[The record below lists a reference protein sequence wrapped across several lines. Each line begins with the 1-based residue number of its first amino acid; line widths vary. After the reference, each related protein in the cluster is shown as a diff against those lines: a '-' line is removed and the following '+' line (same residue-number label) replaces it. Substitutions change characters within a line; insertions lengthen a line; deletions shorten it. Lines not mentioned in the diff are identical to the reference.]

1 MIIKRGVKIQLLVFA
16 VITVLTMAYTLVNI
30 IGIGQGV
37 LDLRYK
43 VYVDLSDSGGI
54 FSNAEVTYRGVTVGR
69 VGPLHLTQNGVRVEL
84 RIDRGKKVPANGVQ
98 AYVLNR
104 SGVGE
109 QYVDLRPA
117 GNGPSL
123 KNGDVIQRDHTHLP
137 VQTYEL
143 LHNVDALVRT
153 VNPKDLGTVIDELDK
168 GLSGTGPDL
177 QALLDSNK
185 RILDALNATLPETIQ
200 LLNNG
205 RTVLDTQVDEGPT
218 FRQFS
223 HDLASLTAELKNDDK
238 NVRSVLNTTPGTLD
252 QANDLFD
259 QIEPTLPTL
268 LANGSVIGQVLTS
281 RSTQLR
287 QMLVTYPL
295 IVGGAFTAAPGDG
308 TVHFGV
314 ELNVNAPP
322 VCTKGYESTRVRYP
336 QDTRPASVNP
346 KASCKLPKNSP
357 TAVRGSRNAPPA
369 APYPALPPG
378 ATSGAGFPYERSYA
392 GQAGSGSADQSSG
405 QGSSGQGSSGGAA
418 KQASSSQ
425 QSAGTGQA
433 STPGLQTL
441 FVTGY
446 DPRTRVY
453 VGPDGKRY
461 RLGKVSQLT
470 GDASWQTLLL
480 SPIVG

>member
-1 MIIKRGVKIQLLVFA
+1 MIIKRGVKIQLLIFA
-16 VITVLTMAYTLVNI
+16 VITALTMAYTAVNI
-30 IGIGQGV
+30 IGLGQGV

-43 VYVDLSDSGGI
+43 VYLDLADSGGI

-98 AYVLNR
+98 AYILNR

-123 KNGDVIQRDHTHLP
+123 KNGDTIQRDHTHLP

-143 LHNVDALVRT
+143 LHNVDALIRT

-177 QALLDSNK
+177 QSLLDSNK
-185 RILDALNATLPETIQ
+185 RILEALKATYPETIS
-200 LLNNG
+200 LLDNG
-205 RTVLDTQVDEGPT
+205 RTVLDTQADIGPT

-223 HDLASLTAELKNDDK
+223 HDLASLTSEIKNGDGDL
-238 NVRSVLNTTPGTLD
+238 RSVLNTTPGTLD
-252 QANDLFD
+252 QANDLFERL
-259 QIEPTLPTL
+259 EPTLPTL

-281 RSTQLR
+281 RYTQLR

-295 IVGGAFTAAPGDG
+295 IVGGAFTVAPGDG

-314 ELNVNAPP
+314 ELNLNAPP
-322 VCTKGYESTRVRYP
+322 VCTKGYESTKVRYP

-357 TAVRGSRNAPPA
+357 SAVRGSRNAAPA
-369 APYPALPPG
+369 GPYPRLPAG
-378 ATSGAGFPYERSYA
+378 ATSGAGFPYERSYSS
-392 GQAGSGSADQSSG
+392 GSGDQSG
-405 QGSSGQGSSGGAA
+405 DQGSSGDAA
-418 KQASSSQ
+418 KQASS
-425 QSAGTGQA
+425 GQDSGA
-433 STPGLQTL
+433 AQTPAPGLQTL

>member
-1 MIIKRGVKIQLLVFA
+1 MIIKRGVKIQLVVFA
-16 VITVLTMAYTLVNI
+16 VITVLTMAYTAVNI
-30 IGIGQGV
+30 IGLGQGV

-43 VYVDLSDSGGI
+43 VYLDLSDSGGI

-84 RIDRGKKVPANGVQ
+84 RIERGKKVPANGVQ
-98 AYVLNR
+98 AYILNR

-153 VNPKDLGTVIDELDK
+153 VNPQDLGTVIDELDK

-185 RILDALNATLPETIQ
+185 KILDALNATLPETIQ

-223 HDLASLTAELKNDDK
+223 RDLASLTAELKRDDND
-238 NVRSVLNTTPGTLD
+238 VRSVLNTAPGTLD

-259 QIEPTLPTL
+259 RIEPTLPTL

-295 IVGGAFTAAPGDG
+295 IVGGAFTVAPGDG

-314 ELNVNAPP
+314 EFNLNAPP

-336 QDTRPASVNP
+336 QDTRPASINP

-392 GQAGSGSADQSSG
+392 GQADAGSGGQSSG
-405 QGSSGQGSSGGAA
+405 SSGSSGSSSGAA
-418 KQASSSQ
+418 NQASSQ
-425 QSAGTGQA
+425 QTAGQ
-433 STPGLQTL
+433 SSSSGLQTL

>member
-1 MIIKRGVKIQLLVFA
+1 VIIKSGVKIQLVIFA
-16 VITVLTMAYTLVNI
+16 IITAVTMAYTAVNI
-30 IGIGQGV
+30 IGLGQGV

-43 VYVDLSDSGGI
+43 VYLDLADSGGI

-69 VGPLHLTQNGVRVEL
+69 VGPLHLTSDGVRVEL
-84 RIDRGKKVPANGVQ
+84 RINRGKKVPANGVQ
-98 AYVLNR
+98 AYILNR

-123 KNGDVIQRDHTHLP
+123 KEGAVIHRDHTHLP
-137 VQTYEL
+137 VPTYEL

-177 QALLDSNK
+177 QSLLDSNK
-185 RILDALNATLPETIQ
+185 QILDALNRTYPETIQ

-205 RTVLDTQVDEGPT
+205 RTVLDTQVDEGAT
-218 FRQFS
+218 FREFS
-223 HDLASLTAELKNDDK
+223 HNLASLTTELKKGDGDI
-238 NVRSVLNTTPGTLD
+238 RTLLNTTPGALD
-252 QANDLFD
+252 QGNDLFD
-259 QIEPTLPTL
+259 RLEPTLPTL

-281 RSTQLR
+281 RVPQLR
-287 QMLVTYPL
+287 QLLITYPL

-314 ELNVNAPP
+314 ELNFNSPP
-322 VCTKGYESTRVRYP
+322 VCTTGYKGTKRRIP
-336 QDTRPASVNP
+336 QDTRPATINP
-346 KASCKLPKNSP
+346 NASCKAPKNAA
-357 TAVRGSRNAPPA
+357 TAVRGSRNAPKA
-369 APYPALPPG
+369 QPYPQLPPG
-378 ATSGAGFPYERSYA
+378 ATSGAGFPYERSYTSESA
-392 GQAGSGSADQSSG
+392 GAGGSD
-405 QGSSGQGSSGGAA
+405 GAQQTSA
-418 KQASSSQ
+418 KQTPAAR
-425 QSAGTGQA
+425 QSPP
-433 STPGLQTL
+433 PGLQSL
-441 FVTGY
+441 FITGY

-453 VGPDGKRY
+453 LGPDGKHY

>member
-1 MIIKRGVKIQLLVFA
+1 MIIKRAVKIQLLIFA
-16 VITVLTMAYTLVNI
+16 IITVLSMAYTAVNI
-30 IGIGQGV
+30 IGLGQGV

-43 VYVDLSDSGGI
+43 VYLDLADSGGI
-54 FSNAEVTYRGVTVGR
+54 FQNAEVTYRGVSVGR
-69 VGPLHLTQNGVRVEL
+69 VGPLHLTSDGVRVEL
-84 RIDRGKKVPANGVQ
+84 RINRDRKVPANGVQ

-109 QYVDLRPA
+109 QYVDLRPV
-117 GNGPSL
+117 GDGRSL
-123 KNGDVIQRDHTHLP
+123 HNGDVIQRDHTHLP

-177 QALLDSNK
+177 QSLLDSNK
-185 RILDALNATLPETIQ
+185 QILDALNASYPETIQ

-205 RTVLDTQVDEGPT
+205 RTVLDTQVDEAAT
-218 FRQFS
+218 FREFS
-223 HDLASLTAELKNDDK
+223 HNLASLTTELKHGDGDI
-238 NVRSVLNTTPGTLD
+238 RTLLNTTPGALD
-252 QANDLFD
+252 QGNDLFD
-259 QIEPTLPTL
+259 RLEPTLPTL

-281 RSTQLR
+281 RYPALR

-295 IVGGAFTAAPGDG
+295 LVGGTFTATPGDG

-314 ELNVNAPP
+314 ELNVNSPP
-322 VCTKGYESTRVRYP
+322 VCTKGYEGTRVRTP
-336 QDTRPASVNP
+336 HDTRPASMNP
-346 KASCKLPKNSP
+346 KASCKAPKNAP
-357 TAVRGSRNAPPA
+357 TAVRGSRNAPKA
-369 APYPALPPG
+369 DPYPQLPPG

-392 GQAGSGSADQSSG
+392 GQSAG
-405 QGSSGQGSSGGAA
+405 QGGGDAAQQTTSPQTPRIGQSPPS
-418 KQASSSQ
+418 
-425 QSAGTGQA
+425 
-433 STPGLQTL
+433 GLQTL
-441 FVTGY
+441 FITGY

-453 VGPDGKRY
+453 IGPDGKRY

-480 SPIVG
+480 SPMVG

>member
-1 MIIKRGVKIQLLVFA
+1 MIIKRGVKIQLVIFA
-16 VITVLTMAYTLVNI
+16 IITMVTMAYTAVNI
-30 IGIGQGV
+30 IGLGQGV

-43 VYVDLSDSGGI
+43 VYLDLTDSGGI
-54 FSNAEVTYRGVTVGR
+54 FQNAEVTYRGVTVGR
-69 VGPLHLTQNGVRVEL
+69 VGPLHLTADGVRVEL
-84 RIDRGKKVPANGVQ
+84 RIDRGKKVPATGVQ

-123 KNGDVIQRDHTHLP
+123 KNGDVIPRDHTHLP

-153 VNPKDLGTVIDELDK
+153 VNPKDLGTVVDELDK
-168 GLSGTGPDL
+168 GLSGTGADL
-177 QALLDSNK
+177 QSLLDSNK
-185 RILDALNATLPETIQ
+185 RILEALNASYPETIE
-200 LLNNG
+200 LLDNG
-205 RTVLDTQVDEGPT
+205 RTVLDTQVDLGPT

-223 HDLASLTAELKNDDK
+223 HDLASLTTELKHGDGDI
-238 NVRSVLNTTPGTLD
+238 RSLLNATPSALD
-252 QANDLFD
+252 QGNDLFD
-259 QIEPTLPTL
+259 RLEPTLPTL

-281 RSTQLR
+281 RYPQLR

-295 IVGGAFTAAPGDG
+295 IVGGAFTVAPGDG

-314 ELNVNAPP
+314 ELNLNSPP

-357 TAVRGSRNAPPA
+357 SDVRGSRNAPPPD
-369 APYPALPPG
+369 PYPQLPPG
-378 ATSGAGFPYERSYA
+378 ATSGAGFPYERSYS
-392 GQAGSGSADQSSG
+392 GRSPDRGSDSGSSDAAKRASVREG
-405 QGSSGQGSSGGAA
+405 TGSS
-418 KQASSSQ
+418 
-425 QSAGTGQA
+425 
-433 STPGLQTL
+433 GLQTL

>member
-1 MIIKRGVKIQLLVFA
+1 VIIKRGVKIQLLIFA
-16 VITVLTMAYTLVNI
+16 VITALTMAYTAVNI
-30 IGIGQGV
+30 LGIGQGV

-43 VYVDLSDSGGI
+43 VYLDLADSGGI

-84 RIDRGKKVPANGVQ
+84 RIDRGRKVPANGVQ

-123 KNGDVIQRDHTHLP
+123 KDGDTIQRDHTHLP

-177 QALLDSNK
+177 QSLLDSNK
-185 RILDALNATLPETIQ
+185 RILDALNASYPETIS

-205 RTVLDTQVDEGPT
+205 RTVLDTQAAIGPT

-223 HDLASLTAELKNDDK
+223 HDLASLTSEIKNDDGD
-238 NVRSVLNTTPGTLD
+238 VRSVLNTTPGTLS
-252 QANDLFD
+252 QANDLFERL
-259 QIEPTLPTL
+259 EPTLPTL

-281 RSTQLR
+281 RYTQLR

-295 IVGGAFTAAPGDG
+295 IVGGAFTVAPGDG

-314 ELNVNAPP
+314 ELNLNAPP
-322 VCTKGYESTRVRYP
+322 VCTKGYEGTKVRYP
-336 QDTRPASVNP
+336 QDTRPASINP
-346 KASCKLPKNSP
+346 KASCKLPKDSP
-357 TAVRGSRNAPPA
+357 SAVRGSRNAAPA
-369 APYPALPPG
+369 GPYPRLPAG
-378 ATSGAGFPYERSYA
+378 ATAGAGFPYERSYSS
-392 GQAGSGSADQSSG
+392 GSGDQSG
-405 QGSSGQGSSGGAA
+405 DQGSSGDAA
-418 KQASSSQ
+418 KQASSQ
-425 QSAGTGQA
+425 QNSGTGQT
-433 STPGLQTL
+433 SSSGLQTL

>member
-16 VITVLTMAYTLVNI
+16 VITALTMAYTLVNI

-37 LDLRYK
+37 LDLRYR
-43 VYVDLSDSGGI
+43 VYVNLTDSGGI
-54 FSNAEVTYRGVTVGR
+54 FSGAEVTYRGVTVGR
-69 VGPLHLTQNGVRVEL
+69 VGPLRLTKDGVRVEL

-123 KNGDVIQRDHTHLP
+123 KDGSVIPVSHTHLP

-143 LHNVDALVRT
+143 LRNVDALVRT
-153 VNPKDLGTVIDELDK
+153 VNPQDLGTVIDELDK

-177 QALLDSNK
+177 QSLLDSNK
-185 RILDALNATLPETIQ
+185 RILEALNASYPETIQ

-223 HDLASLTAELKNDDK
+223 HDLASLTGELKHDDGT
-238 NVRSVLNTTPGTLD
+238 VRSVLNTTPGTLD
-252 QANDLFD
+252 QGNDLFERI
-259 QIEPTLPTL
+259 QPTLPTL

-287 QMLVTYPL
+287 QMLVMYPL
-295 IVGGAFTAAPGDG
+295 IVGGAFTVAPGDG
-308 TVHFGV
+308 TVHFGM
-314 ELNVNAPP
+314 ELNLNAPP
-322 VCTKGYESTRVRYP
+322 VCTKGYENTRVRYP

-369 APYPALPPG
+369 GPYPKLPAG
-378 ATSGAGFPYERSYA
+378 ATAGAGFPYERTY
-392 GQAGSGSADQSSG
+392 SG
-405 QGSSGQGSSGGAA
+405 GSSSSSSSSDAA
-418 KQASSSQ
+418 KQASAQ
-425 QSAGTGQA
+425 QSPGATNGAQSA
-433 STPGLQTL
+433 SRLQTL

-453 VGPDGKRY
+453 VGPDGKQY

>member
-37 LDLRYK
+37 LDLRYR
-43 VYVDLSDSGGI
+43 VYVDLADSGGI
-54 FSNAEVTYRGVTVGR
+54 FSGAEVTYRGVTVGR
-69 VGPLHLTQNGVRVEL
+69 VGPLRLTKNGVRVEL
-84 RIDRGKKVPANGVQ
+84 RIDRGRKVPADNVQ

-123 KNGDVIQRDHTHLP
+123 KDGSVIPVSQTHLP

-143 LHNVDALVRT
+143 LRNVDALVRT
-153 VNPKDLGTVIDELDK
+153 VNPQDLGTVIDELDK
-168 GLSGTGPDL
+168 GLTGTGPDL
-177 QALLDSNK
+177 QSLLDSNK
-185 RILDALNATLPETIQ
+185 KILEALNASYPETIQ

-223 HDLASLTAELKNDDK
+223 HDLASLTGELKHDDG
-238 NVRSVLNTTPGTLD
+238 NLRSVLNTTPGTLD
-252 QANDLFD
+252 QAGDLFD
-259 QIEPTLPTL
+259 RIEPTLPTL

-287 QMLVTYPL
+287 QMLVMYPL
-295 IVGGAFTAAPGDG
+295 IVGAAFTVAPGDG
-308 TVHFGV
+308 TVHFGL
-314 ELNVNAPP
+314 ELNLNAPP
-322 VCTKGYESTRVRYP
+322 VCTKGYENTRVRYP

-357 TAVRGSRNAPPA
+357 QAVRGSRNAPPA
-369 APYPALPPG
+369 APYPKLPAG
-378 ATSGAGFPYERSYA
+378 ATAGAGFPYERTYTPPSSSSPDA
-392 GQAGSGSADQSSG
+392 ADQASAPQSP
-405 QGSSGQGSSGGAA
+405 GASNGA
-418 KQASSSQ
+418 
-425 QSAGTGQA
+425 QSASQ
-433 STPGLQTL
+433 LQTL

-453 VGPDGKRY
+453 VGPDGKQY

>member
-1 MIIKRGVKIQLLVFA
+1 MIIKRGVKIQLFVFA
-16 VITVLTMAYTLVNI
+16 VITVLTMAYTAVNI
-30 IGIGQGV
+30 IGLGQGV

-43 VYVDLSDSGGI
+43 VYVDLADSGGI

-69 VGPLHLTQNGVRVEL
+69 VGPLHLTRDGVRVEL

-143 LHNVDALVRT
+143 LQNVDALVRT
-153 VNPKDLGTVIDELDK
+153 VNPKDLGTVVDELDK
-168 GLSGTGPDL
+168 GLSGTAPDL

-185 RILDALNATLPETIQ
+185 RILEALNNTYPETIQ

-218 FRQFS
+218 FKEFS
-223 HDLASLTAELKNDDK
+223 RDLASLTSELKHDDGD
-238 NVRSVLNTTPGTLD
+238 VRSVLNTTPGTLD
-252 QANDLFD
+252 QANDLFER
-259 QIEPTLPTL
+259 IEPTLPTL
-268 LANGSVIGQVLTS
+268 LANGSVVGQVLTS

-295 IVGGAFTAAPGDG
+295 IVGGAFTVAPGDG

-314 ELNVNAPP
+314 ELNLNAPP

-357 TAVRGSRNAPPA
+357 SAVRGSRNAPPPG
-369 APYPALPPG
+369 PYPTLPAG

-392 GQAGSGSADQSSG
+392 GGGDAGSSSD
-405 QGSSGQGSSGGAA
+405 AA
-418 KQASSSQ
+418 KQASSR
-425 QSAGTGQA
+425 QSTGGGQTSSSSSSSSA
-433 STPGLQTL
+433 LQTL

-446 DPRTRVY
+446 DPRTRAY

>member
-1 MIIKRGVKIQLLVFA
+1 MIIKRGVKIQLLIFA
-16 VITVLTMAYTLVNI
+16 VITALTMAYTAVNI
-30 IGIGQGV
+30 IGLGQGV

-43 VYVDLSDSGGI
+43 VYLDLADSGGI
-54 FSNAEVTYRGVTVGR
+54 FTNAEVTYRGVTVGR
-69 VGPLHLTQNGVRVEL
+69 VGSLHLTPDGVRVEL
-84 RIDRGKKVPANGVQ
+84 RINRDRKVPAAGVQ

-117 GNGPSL
+117 ANGPSL
-123 KNGDVIQRDHTHLP
+123 KDGDFIRRDHTHLP

-143 LHNVDALVRT
+143 LHNVDQLVRT

-177 QALLDSNK
+177 QSLLDSNK
-185 RILDALNATLPETIQ
+185 KILDALDKTYPETIQ

-205 RTVLDTQVDEGPT
+205 RTVLDTQVAEGPT
-218 FRQFS
+218 FREFS
-223 HDLASLTAELKNDDK
+223 HNLASLTSEIKKGDGDL
-238 NVRSVLNTTPGTLD
+238 RTLLNTAPGTLD
-252 QANDLFD
+252 QGNDLFD

-268 LANGSVIGQVLTS
+268 LANGAVVGQVLTS
-281 RSTQLR
+281 RTPQLR
-287 QMLVTYPL
+287 QLLITYPL

-308 TVHFGV
+308 TVHFGM
-314 ELNVNAPP
+314 ELNFNSPP

-336 QDTRPASVNP
+336 QDTRPATVNP
-346 KASCKLPKNSP
+346 KASCKEPKNSP
-357 TAVRGSRNAPPA
+357 TGVRGSRNAPPA
-369 APYPALPPG
+369 LPYPQLPTG
-378 ATSGAGFPYERSYA
+378 ATSGAGFPYEHSTTRESA
-392 GQAGSGSADQSSG
+392 GQSGSDSASQTSSG
-405 QGSSGQGSSGGAA
+405 QSPSTGQ
-418 KQASSSQ
+418 SSQ
-425 QSAGTGQA
+425 
-433 STPGLQTL
+433 PGLQTL
-441 FVTGY
+441 FVSGY

-453 VGPDGKRY
+453 VGPDGKQY

>member
-16 VITVLTMAYTLVNI
+16 VITMLTMAYTAVNI
-30 IGIGQGV
+30 IGLGQGV

-43 VYVDLSDSGGI
+43 VYLDLVDSGGI
-54 FSNAEVTYRGVTVGR
+54 FSNAEVTYRGVSVGR
-69 VGPLHLTQNGVRVEL
+69 VGPLHLTRDGVRVEL

-98 AYVLNR
+98 AYILSR

-123 KNGDVIQRDHTHLP
+123 KNGDIIPRSHTHLP

-143 LHNVDALVRT
+143 LHNVDALVRS
-153 VNPKDLGTVIDELDK
+153 VDPKDLGTVVDELDRA
-168 GLSGTGPDL
+168 LSGTGPDL
-177 QALLDSNK
+177 QSLLDSNK
-185 RILDALNATLPETIQ
+185 RIIEALDATYPETVQ
-200 LLNNG
+200 LLDNG

-218 FRQFS
+218 FRRFS
-223 HDLASLTAELKNDDK
+223 HDLASLTTEIKNGDGDL
-238 NVRSVLNTTPGTLD
+238 RSLMNTTPGALD
-252 QANDLFD
+252 QGNDLFERL
-259 QIEPTLPTL
+259 EPTLPTL

-281 RSTQLR
+281 RSSQLR
-287 QMLVTYPL
+287 QMLITYPL
-295 IVGGAFTAAPGDG
+295 LVGGAFTVVPGDG
-308 TVHFGV
+308 TVHFAA
-314 ELNVNAPP
+314 EFNNNSPL
-322 VCTKGYESTRVRYP
+322 VCTKGYEGTRVRYP
-336 QDTRPASVNP
+336 QDTRPASINP
-346 KASCKLPKNSP
+346 KASCKLPKDSP

-369 APYPALPPG
+369 APYPKLPPG
-378 ATSGAGFPYERSYA
+378 ATAGAGFPYERSYA
-392 GQAGSGSADQSSG
+392 TETSGD
-405 QGSSGQGSSGGAA
+405 GSSGDNAD
-418 KQASSSQ
+418 QASAEDGGT
-425 QSAGTGQA
+425 AGR
-433 STPGLQTL
+433 SPSGLQSL

-470 GDASWQTLLL
+470 GDVSWQTLLL

>member
-1 MIIKRGVKIQLLVFA
+1 VIIKRGVKIQLVIFA
-16 VITVLTMAYTLVNI
+16 IITAVTMAYTAVNI
-30 IGIGQGV
+30 IGLGQGV

-43 VYVDLSDSGGI
+43 VYLDLADSGGI
-54 FSNAEVTYRGVTVGR
+54 FQNAEVTYRGVTVGR
-69 VGPLHLTQNGVRVEL
+69 VGPLHLTRDGVSVEL

-123 KNGDVIQRDHTHLP
+123 KNGDRIPRDHTHLP

-143 LHNVDALVRT
+143 LHNIDALVKT

-177 QALLDSNK
+177 QSLLDSNK
-185 RILDALNATLPETIQ
+185 RILQALDDSYPETIA
-200 LLNNG
+200 LLHNG
-205 RTVLDTQVDEGPT
+205 RTVLDTQADLGPT

-223 HDLASLTAELKNDDK
+223 HDLASLTSELKRGNGDL
-238 NVRSVLNTTPGTLD
+238 RTLLNTAPTALD
-252 QANDLFD
+252 QGNDLFD
-259 QIEPTLPTL
+259 RLEPTLPTL

-281 RSTQLR
+281 RYPQLR

-314 ELNVNAPP
+314 ELNLNSPP

-336 QDTRPASVNP
+336 QDTRPASINP
-346 KASCKLPKNSP
+346 KASCKLPKDSP
-357 TAVRGSRNAPPA
+357 SDVRGSRNAPPPD
-369 APYPALPPG
+369 PYPKLPAG
-378 ATSGAGFPYERSYA
+378 ATSGAGFPYERSYS
-392 GQAGSGSADQSSG
+392 GGSDKSGSSD
-405 QGSSGQGSSGGAA
+405 AA
-418 KQASSSQ
+418 KQTSDRQSGGNGQNGETSSS
-425 QSAGTGQA
+425 
-433 STPGLQTL
+433 GLQTL

-446 DPRTRVY
+446 DPQTRVY

>member
-1 MIIKRGVKIQLLVFA
+1 MIIKRGVKIQLFVFA
-16 VITVLTMAYTLVNI
+16 VITVLTMAYTAVNI
-30 IGIGQGV
+30 IGLGQGV

-43 VYVDLSDSGGI
+43 VYVDLADSGGI

-69 VGPLHLTQNGVRVEL
+69 VGPLHLTRDGVRVEL

-143 LHNVDALVRT
+143 LQNVDALVRT
-153 VNPKDLGTVIDELDK
+153 VNPKDLGTVVDELDK
-168 GLSGTGPDL
+168 GLSGTAPDL

-185 RILDALNATLPETIQ
+185 RILEALNNTYPETIQ

-218 FRQFS
+218 FKEFS
-223 HDLASLTAELKNDDK
+223 RDLASLTSELKHDDGD
-238 NVRSVLNTTPGTLD
+238 VRSVLNTTPGTLD
-252 QANDLFD
+252 QANDLFER
-259 QIEPTLPTL
+259 IEPTLPTL

-281 RSTQLR
+281 RYTQLR

-295 IVGGAFTAAPGDG
+295 IVGGAFTVAPGDG

-314 ELNVNAPP
+314 ELNLNAPP

-357 TAVRGSRNAPPA
+357 SAVRGSRNAPPPG
-369 APYPALPPG
+369 PYPTLPAG
-378 ATSGAGFPYERSYA
+378 ATSGAGFPYERSHA
-392 GQAGSGSADQSSG
+392 GGGDAGSSSD
-405 QGSSGQGSSGGAA
+405 AA
-418 KQASSSQ
+418 KQASSR
-425 QSAGTGQA
+425 QSTGGGQP
-433 STPGLQTL
+433 SSSSSSSSSELQTL

>member
-1 MIIKRGVKIQLLVFA
+1 VIIKRGVKVQLLIFA
-16 VITVLTMAYTLVNI
+16 VITVLTMAYTAVNI
-30 IGIGQGV
+30 IGLGQGV
-37 LDLRYK
+37 LDLRYR
-43 VYVDLSDSGGI
+43 VYLDLADSGGI

-84 RIDRGKKVPANGVQ
+84 RIDRGKRVPANGVQ

-123 KNGDVIQRDHTHLP
+123 KNGDTIQRDHTHLP

-177 QALLDSNK
+177 QSLLDSNK
-185 RILDALNATLPETIQ
+185 RILEALNATYPETIS

-205 RTVLDTQVDEGPT
+205 RTVLDTQADIGPT

-223 HDLASLTAELKNDDK
+223 HDLASLTSELKNDDSD
-238 NVRSVLNTTPGTLD
+238 VRSVLNTTPGTLD
-252 QANDLFD
+252 QANDLF
-259 QIEPTLPTL
+259 QRLEPTLPTL

-281 RSTQLR
+281 RYTQLR

-295 IVGGAFTAAPGDG
+295 IVGGAFTVAPGDG

-314 ELNVNAPP
+314 EFNLNAPP
-322 VCTKGYESTRVRYP
+322 VCTKGYESTKVRYP

-346 KASCKLPKNSP
+346 NASCKLPKNSP

-369 APYPALPPG
+369 APYPTLPAG
-378 ATSGAGFPYERSYA
+378 ATSGAGFPYERSYS
-392 GQAGSGSADQSSG
+392 GGSGDTSSG
-405 QGSSGQGSSGGAA
+405 QPGDQGSSSDAA
-418 KQASSSQ
+418 KQASSQ
-425 QSAGTGQA
+425 QNSGTGQT
-433 STPGLQTL
+433 SSSGLQTL

>member
-1 MIIKRGVKIQLLVFA
+1 
-16 VITVLTMAYTLVNI
+16 
-30 IGIGQGV
+30 
-37 LDLRYK
+37 
-43 VYVDLSDSGGI
+43 
-54 FSNAEVTYRGVTVGR
+54 
-69 VGPLHLTQNGVRVEL
+69 
-84 RIDRGKKVPANGVQ
+84 
-98 AYVLNR
+98 
-104 SGVGE
+104 
-109 QYVDLRPA
+109 
-117 GNGPSL
+117 
-123 KNGDVIQRDHTHLP
+123 

-177 QALLDSNK
+177 QSLLDSNK
-185 RILDALNATLPETIQ
+185 RIIEALNATYPETIS
-200 LLNNG
+200 LLDNG
-205 RTVLDTQVDEGPT
+205 RTVLDTQADIGPT

-223 HDLASLTAELKNDDK
+223 RDLASLTSELKHDDGDL
-238 NVRSVLNTTPGTLD
+238 RSVLNTTPGTLD
-252 QANDLFD
+252 QANDLFERL
-259 QIEPTLPTL
+259 EPTLPTL

-281 RSTQLR
+281 RYTQLR

-295 IVGGAFTAAPGDG
+295 IVGGAFTVAPGDG

-314 ELNVNAPP
+314 ELNLNAPP
-322 VCTKGYESTRVRYP
+322 VCTKGYESTKVRYP

-357 TAVRGSRNAPPA
+357 SAVRGSRNAPPA
-369 APYPALPPG
+369 APYPTLPAG
-378 ATSGAGFPYERSYA
+378 ATAGAGFPYERSYS
-392 GQAGSGSADQSSG
+392 GGSGDQSG
-405 QGSSGQGSSGGAA
+405 DQGSSSDAA
-418 KQASSSQ
+418 KQASSQ
-425 QSAGTGQA
+425 ESAGNGQ
-433 STPGLQTL
+433 TPSSGLQTL

>member
-1 MIIKRGVKIQLLVFA
+1 VIIKRGVKIQLLVFA
-16 VITVLTMAYTLVNI
+16 VITVLTMAYTAVNI
-30 IGIGQGV
+30 IGLGQGV

-43 VYVDLSDSGGI
+43 VYLDLADSGGI
-54 FSNAEVTYRGVTVGR
+54 FGGAEVTYRGVTVGR
-69 VGPLHLTQNGVRVEL
+69 VGPLHLTKDGVRVEL
-84 RIDRGKKVPANGVQ
+84 RIDRGKKIPDNDVQ
-98 AYVLNR
+98 AYILNR

-117 GNGPSL
+117 GKGTPMRNGETIPRS
-123 KNGDVIQRDHTHLP
+123 RTHLP

-153 VNPKDLGTVIDELDK
+153 VNPKDLGTVVDELDK

-185 RILDALNATLPETIQ
+185 RIIEALNDSYPETIA

-218 FRQFS
+218 FKQFS
-223 HDLASLTAELKNDDK
+223 HDLASLTTEIKNGDGDL
-238 NVRSVLNTTPGTLD
+238 RSVLNTTPGTLD
-252 QANDLFD
+252 QGNDLFERL
-259 QIEPTLPTL
+259 EPTLPTL
-268 LANGSVIGQVLTS
+268 LANGSVVGQVLTS
-281 RSTQLR
+281 RSSQLR
-287 QMLVTYPL
+287 TMLITYPL
-295 IVGGAFTAAPGDG
+295 IVGGAFTATPGDG

-314 ELNVNAPP
+314 EFNLNAPP

-369 APYPALPPG
+369 APYPTLPPG
-378 ATSGAGFPYERSYA
+378 ATSGAGFPYERSY
-392 GQAGSGSADQSSG
+392 SSPDERD
-405 QGSSGQGSSGGAA
+405 SSGGAA
-418 KQASSSQ
+418 NEASAQ
-425 QSAGTGQA
+425 GGGGTGDAQA
-433 STPGLQTL
+433 PSSGLQTL

>member
-1 MIIKRGVKIQLLVFA
+1 MITRTVRLQLAAFALLSVALVAILSANYVGLTDKIAGGTYVVTA
-16 VITVLTMAYTLVNI
+16 
-30 IGIGQGV
+30 
-37 LDLRYK
+37 DLAQ
-43 VYVDLSDSGGI
+43 SGGI
-54 FSNAEVTYRGVTVGR
+54 FVGAEVTYRGVTVGR

-143 LHNVDALVRT
+143 LQNVDALVRT
-153 VNPKDLGTVIDELDK
+153 VDPKDLGTVVDELDK
-168 GLSGTGPDL
+168 GLSGTAPDL

-185 RILDALNATLPETIQ
+185 RILEALNDTYPETIQ

-218 FRQFS
+218 FKEFS
-223 HDLASLTAELKNDDK
+223 RDLASLTSELKHDDGD
-238 NVRSVLNTTPGTLD
+238 VRSVLNTTPGTLD
-252 QANDLFD
+252 QANDLFER
-259 QIEPTLPTL
+259 IEPTLPTL
-268 LANGSVIGQVLTS
+268 LANGSVVGQVLTS
-281 RSTQLR
+281 RYTQLR

-295 IVGGAFTAAPGDG
+295 IVGGAFTVAPGDG

-314 ELNVNAPP
+314 ELNLNAPP

-357 TAVRGSRNAPPA
+357 TAVRGSRNAPPPG
-369 APYPALPPG
+369 PYPRLPAG

-392 GQAGSGSADQSSG
+392 GGGDTGSGSSSD
-405 QGSSGQGSSGGAA
+405 AA
-418 KQASSSQ
+418 KQASSR
-425 QSAGTGQA
+425 QSTGGGRT
-433 STPGLQTL
+433 SSSSPSSSSELQTL

>member
-1 MIIKRGVKIQLLVFA
+1 MIIKRGVKIQLFVFA
-16 VITVLTMAYTLVNI
+16 VITVLTMAYTAVNI
-30 IGIGQGV
+30 IGLGQGV

-43 VYVDLSDSGGI
+43 VYVDLADSGGI

-69 VGPLHLTQNGVRVEL
+69 VGPLHLTRDGVRVEL

-143 LHNVDALVRT
+143 LQNVDALVRT
-153 VNPKDLGTVIDELDK
+153 VNPKDLGTVVDELDK
-168 GLSGTGPDL
+168 GLSGTAPDL

-185 RILDALNATLPETIQ
+185 RILDALNNTYPETIQ

-218 FRQFS
+218 FKEFS
-223 HDLASLTAELKNDDK
+223 RDLASLTSELKHDDGD
-238 NVRSVLNTTPGTLD
+238 VRSVLNTTPGTLD
-252 QANDLFD
+252 QANDLFER
-259 QIEPTLPTL
+259 IEPTLPTL

-281 RSTQLR
+281 RYTQLR

-295 IVGGAFTAAPGDG
+295 IVGGAFTVAPGDG

-314 ELNVNAPP
+314 ELNLNAPP

-357 TAVRGSRNAPPA
+357 SAVRGSRNAPPPG
-369 APYPALPPG
+369 PYPTLPAG
-378 ATSGAGFPYERSYA
+378 ATSGAGFPYERSHA
-392 GQAGSGSADQSSG
+392 GGGDAGSSSD
-405 QGSSGQGSSGGAA
+405 AA
-418 KQASSSQ
+418 KQASSR
-425 QSAGTGQA
+425 QSTGGGQPSSSSSSSSSA
-433 STPGLQTL
+433 LQTL

>member
-1 MIIKRGVKIQLLVFA
+1 MIIKRGVKIQLVIFA
-16 VITVLTMAYTLVNI
+16 VITVLTMAYTAVNI
-30 IGIGQGV
+30 IGLGQGV

-43 VYVDLSDSGGI
+43 VYLDLADSGGI

-69 VGPLHLTQNGVRVEL
+69 VGPLHLTDDGVRVEL
-84 RIDRGKKVPANGVQ
+84 RINRGQKIPDNDVQ
-98 AYVLNR
+98 AYILNR

-117 GNGPSL
+117 GNGAP
-123 KNGDVIQRDHTHLP
+123 IRDGETIPRAHTHLP

-153 VNPKDLGTVIDELDK
+153 VNPKDLGVVIDELDQ

-177 QALLDSNK
+177 QSLLDSNK
-185 RILDALNATLPETIQ
+185 RILEALNATIPETIA
-200 LLNNG
+200 LLDNG
-205 RTVLDTQVDEGPT
+205 RTVLDTQADLGPT
-218 FRQFS
+218 FKQFS
-223 HDLASLTAELKNDDK
+223 RDLASLTTEIRHGDSDL
-238 NVRSVLNTTPGTLD
+238 RSVLDTTPGALD
-252 QANDLFD
+252 QGNDLFERL
-259 QIEPTLPTL
+259 EPTLPTL
-268 LANGSVIGQVLTS
+268 LANGSVVGQVLTS
-281 RSTQLR
+281 RTSQLR
-287 QMLVTYPL
+287 QMLITYPL
-295 IVGGAFTAAPGDG
+295 IVGGAFTAVPGDG
-308 TVHFGV
+308 TVHFGF
-314 ELNVNAPP
+314 ELNLNAPP
-322 VCTKGYESTRVRYP
+322 VCTKGYETTRVRYP

-346 KASCKLPKNSP
+346 KASCKLPKDSP

-369 APYPALPPG
+369 APYPTLPAG
-378 ATSGAGFPYERSYA
+378 ATSGAGFPYERSHSSPDEKDA
-392 GQAGSGSADQSSG
+392 SATQDG
-405 QGSSGQGSSGGAA
+405 TGGA
-418 KQASSSQ
+418 QT
-425 QSAGTGQA
+425 SA
-433 STPGLQTL
+433 PGLQTL

>member
-1 MIIKRGVKIQLLVFA
+1 MIIKRGVKIQLLIFA
-16 VITVLTMAYTLVNI
+16 VITVLTMAYTAVNI
-30 IGIGQGV
+30 IGLGQGV

-43 VYVDLSDSGGI
+43 VYLDLADSGGI

-84 RIDRGKKVPANGVQ
+84 RIDHGKKVPANGVQ
-98 AYVLNR
+98 AYILNR

-123 KNGDVIQRDHTHLP
+123 KTGDVIPRDHTHLP

-177 QALLDSNK
+177 QSLLDSNK
-185 RILDALNATLPETIQ
+185 RIIEALNDTLPETIA

-205 RTVLDTQVDEGPT
+205 RTVLDTQVDLGPT
-218 FRQFS
+218 FKQFS
-223 HDLASLTAELKNDDK
+223 HDLASLTTEIKNGDGDL
-238 NVRSVLNTTPGTLD
+238 RSVLNNTPGALD
-252 QANDLFD
+252 QGNDLFD
-259 QIEPTLPTL
+259 RLEPTLPTL

-281 RSTQLR
+281 RTSQLR
-287 QMLVTYPL
+287 QMLVAYPL
-295 IVGGAFTAAPGDG
+295 IVGGAFTTAPGDG

-314 ELNVNAPP
+314 ELNLNAPP

-369 APYPALPPG
+369 APYPVLPPG
-378 ATSGAGFPYERSYA
+378 ATSGAGFPYERSYTS
-392 GQAGSGSADQSSG
+392 QTSD
-405 QGSSGQGSSGGAA
+405 QGSTSDTGSSGGAA
-418 KQASSSQ
+418 KQSSSQ
-425 QSAGTGQA
+425 QAAEAPS
-433 STPGLQTL
+433 SELQTL

-453 VGPDGKRY
+453 TGPDGKRY

>member
-1 MIIKRGVKIQLLVFA
+1 
-16 VITVLTMAYTLVNI
+16 
-30 IGIGQGV
+30 
-37 LDLRYK
+37 
-43 VYVDLSDSGGI
+43 
-54 FSNAEVTYRGVTVGR
+54 
-69 VGPLHLTQNGVRVEL
+69 
-84 RIDRGKKVPANGVQ
+84 VQ
-98 AYVLNR
+98 AYILNR

-123 KNGDVIQRDHTHLP
+123 KTGDVIPRDHTHLP

-177 QALLDSNK
+177 QSLLDSNK
-185 RILDALNATLPETIQ
+185 RIIEALNNTLPETIA

-205 RTVLDTQVDEGPT
+205 RTVLDTQVDLGPT
-218 FRQFS
+218 FKQFS
-223 HDLASLTAELKNDDK
+223 HDLASLTTEIKNGDGDL
-238 NVRSVLNTTPGTLD
+238 RSVLNTTPGALD
-252 QANDLFD
+252 QGNDLFD
-259 QIEPTLPTL
+259 RLEPTLPTL

-281 RSTQLR
+281 RTSQLR
-287 QMLVTYPL
+287 QMLVAYPL
-295 IVGGAFTAAPGDG
+295 IVGGAFTTAPGDG

-314 ELNVNAPP
+314 ELNLNAPP

-369 APYPALPPG
+369 APYPVLPPG
-378 ATSGAGFPYERSYA
+378 ATSGAGFPYERSYTS
-392 GQAGSGSADQSSG
+392 QTSD
-405 QGSSGQGSSGGAA
+405 QGSTSDTGSSGGAA
-418 KQASSSQ
+418 KQSSSQ
-425 QSAGTGQA
+425 QAAEAPS
-433 STPGLQTL
+433 SELQTM

-453 VGPDGKRY
+453 TGPDGKRY

>member
-16 VITVLTMAYTLVNI
+16 GVTALTMAYTLVNI

-37 LDLRYK
+37 LDLRYR
-43 VYVDLSDSGGI
+43 VYVDLADSGGI
-54 FSNAEVTYRGVTVGR
+54 FSGAEVTYRGVTVGR
-69 VGPLHLTQNGVRVEL
+69 VGPLKLTHDGGRVEL

-98 AYVLNR
+98 AYILNR

-123 KNGDVIQRDHTHLP
+123 KDRSVIPRAQTHLP

-153 VNPKDLGTVIDELDK
+153 VDPQDLGTVIDELDK

-177 QALLDSNK
+177 QSLLDSNK
-185 RILDALNATLPETIQ
+185 RILQALNDTYPETIA
-200 LLNNG
+200 LLHNG

-218 FRQFS
+218 FRRFS
-223 HDLASLTAELKNDDK
+223 HDLAALTGELKHDDGT
-238 NVRSVLNTTPGTLD
+238 VRSVLNTTPGTLD
-252 QANDLFD
+252 QADDLFER
-259 QIEPTLPTL
+259 IEPTLPTL
-268 LANGSVIGQVLTS
+268 LANGSVVGQVLTS
-281 RSTQLR
+281 RYTQLR

-295 IVGGAFTAAPGDG
+295 IVGGAFTVAPGDG

-322 VCTKGYESTRVRYP
+322 VCTKGYEGTKVRYP
-336 QDTRPASVNP
+336 QDTRPASINP
-346 KASCKLPKNSP
+346 KASCKLPKNAP

-369 APYPALPPG
+369 GPYPRLPAG
-378 ATSGAGFPYERSYA
+378 ATAGAGFPYERSYSGSSSA
-392 GQAGSGSADQSSG
+392 AQQTSSRSSSGSSSSAGS
-405 QGSSGQGSSGGAA
+405 
-418 KQASSSQ
+418 ASQ
-425 QSAGTGQA
+425 
-433 STPGLQTL
+433 LQTL

-446 DPRTRVY
+446 DPQTRVY
-453 VGPDGKRY
+453 TGPDGKRY

>member
-1 MIIKRGVKIQLLVFA
+1 VIIKRGVKIQLLVFA
-16 VITVLTMAYTLVNI
+16 VITVLTMAYTAVNI
-30 IGIGQGV
+30 IGLGQGV

-43 VYVDLSDSGGI
+43 VYLDLADSGGI

-69 VGPLHLTQNGVRVEL
+69 VGPLHLTNDGVRVEL
-84 RIDRGKKVPANGVQ
+84 RIDRGKKIPDNDVQ

-117 GNGPSL
+117 GKGTPMRNGETIPRS
-123 KNGDVIQRDHTHLP
+123 HTHLP

-143 LHNVDALVRT
+143 LRNVDALVRT

-185 RILDALNATLPETIQ
+185 RIIEALNATYPETIA
-200 LLNNG
+200 LLDNG
-205 RTVLDTQVDEGPT
+205 RTVLDTQVDLGPT

-223 HDLASLTAELKNDDK
+223 HDLASLTTELKNGDGDL
-238 NVRSVLNTTPGTLD
+238 RSVLNTTPGALD
-252 QANDLFD
+252 QGNDLFERL
-259 QIEPTLPTL
+259 EPTLPTL
-268 LANGSVIGQVLTS
+268 LANGSVVGEVLTS
-281 RSTQLR
+281 RSSQLR
-287 QMLVTYPL
+287 QMLITYPL

-314 ELNVNAPP
+314 ELNLNAPP

-369 APYPALPPG
+369 APYPTLPPG
-378 ATSGAGFPYERSYA
+378 ATSGAGFPYERSYSSPDE
-392 GQAGSGSADQSSG
+392 QDSSG
-405 QGSSGQGSSGGAA
+405 GSSGDAA
-418 KQASSSQ
+418 KEASAQ
-425 QSAGTGQA
+425 QGGGTGDAQ
-433 STPGLQTL
+433 TPSSGLQTL

>member
-37 LDLRYK
+37 LDLRYR
-43 VYVDLSDSGGI
+43 VYVDLADSGGI
-54 FSNAEVTYRGVTVGR
+54 FSGAEVTYRGVTVGR
-69 VGPLHLTQNGVRVEL
+69 VGPLRLTKNGVRVEL
-84 RIDRGKKVPANGVQ
+84 RIDRGRKVPADNVQ

-123 KNGDVIQRDHTHLP
+123 KDGSVIPVSQTHLP

-143 LHNVDALVRT
+143 LRNVDALVRT
-153 VNPKDLGTVIDELDK
+153 VNPQDLGTVIDELDK
-168 GLSGTGPDL
+168 GLTGTGPDL
-177 QALLDSNK
+177 QSLLDSNK
-185 RILDALNATLPETIQ
+185 KILEALNASYPETIQ

-223 HDLASLTAELKNDDK
+223 HDLASLTGELKHDDG
-238 NVRSVLNTTPGTLD
+238 NLRSVLNTTPGTLD
-252 QANDLFD
+252 QASDLFD
-259 QIEPTLPTL
+259 RIEPTLPTL

-281 RSTQLR
+281 RPTQLR
-287 QMLVTYPL
+287 QMLVMYPL
-295 IVGGAFTAAPGDG
+295 IVGAAFTVAPGDG
-308 TVHFGV
+308 TVHFGL
-314 ELNVNAPP
+314 ELNLNAPP
-322 VCTKGYESTRVRYP
+322 VCTKGYENTRVRYP

-357 TAVRGSRNAPPA
+357 QAVRGSRNAPPA
-369 APYPALPPG
+369 APYPKLPAG
-378 ATSGAGFPYERSYA
+378 ATAGAGFPYERTYTPPSSSSPDA
-392 GQAGSGSADQSSG
+392 ADQASAPQSP
-405 QGSSGQGSSGGAA
+405 GASNGA
-418 KQASSSQ
+418 
-425 QSAGTGQA
+425 QSASQ
-433 STPGLQTL
+433 LQTL

-453 VGPDGKRY
+453 VGPDGKQY

>member
-1 MIIKRGVKIQLLVFA
+1 VIIKRGVKIQLLIFA
-16 VITVLTMAYTLVNI
+16 VITVLTMAYTAVNI
-30 IGIGQGV
+30 IGLGQGV

-43 VYVDLSDSGGI
+43 VYLDLADSGGI

-84 RIDRGKKVPANGVQ
+84 RIDHGKKVPANGVQ
-98 AYVLNR
+98 AYILNR

-123 KNGDVIQRDHTHLP
+123 KTGDVIPRDHTHLP

-177 QALLDSNK
+177 QSLLDSNK
-185 RILDALNATLPETIQ
+185 RIIEALNNTLPETIA

-205 RTVLDTQVDEGPT
+205 RTVLDTQVDLGPT
-218 FRQFS
+218 FKQFS
-223 HDLASLTAELKNDDK
+223 HDLASLTTEIKNGDGDL
-238 NVRSVLNTTPGTLD
+238 RSVLNTTPGALD
-252 QANDLFD
+252 QGNDLFD
-259 QIEPTLPTL
+259 RLEPTLPTL

-281 RSTQLR
+281 RTSQLR
-287 QMLVTYPL
+287 QMLVAYPL
-295 IVGGAFTAAPGDG
+295 IVGGAFTTAPGDG

-314 ELNVNAPP
+314 ELNLNAPP

-369 APYPALPPG
+369 APYPVLPPG
-378 ATSGAGFPYERSYA
+378 ATSGAGFPYERSYTS
-392 GQAGSGSADQSSG
+392 QTSD
-405 QGSSGQGSSGGAA
+405 QGSTSDTGSSGGAA
-418 KQASSSQ
+418 KQSSSQ
-425 QSAGTGQA
+425 QAAEAPS
-433 STPGLQTL
+433 SELQTM

-453 VGPDGKRY
+453 TGPDGKRY

>member
-1 MIIKRGVKIQLLVFA
+1 VIARQTKLQLIAFA
-16 VITVLTMAYTLVNI
+16 TIAVLGMAVLGFKYVGLDRVLLGTGYTVSADFT
-30 IGIGQGV
+30 
-37 LDLRYK
+37 
-43 VYVDLSDSGGI
+43 DSGGI

-69 VGPLHLTQNGVRVEL
+69 VGPLHLTNDGIRVEL

-109 QYVDLRPA
+109 QYIDLRPA

-123 KNGDVIQRDHTHLP
+123 KDGSTIPRDHTHLP

-177 QALLDSNK
+177 QSLLDSNK
-185 RILDALNATLPETIQ
+185 QILDALNDTYPETIQ

-205 RTVLDTQVDEGPT
+205 RTVLDTQADIGPT
-218 FRQFS
+218 FKQFS
-223 HDLASLTAELKNDDK
+223 RDLASLTSELKHDDSD
-238 NVRSVLNTTPGTLD
+238 VRSVLNTTPGTLS
-252 QANDLFD
+252 QANDLFERL
-259 QIEPTLPTL
+259 EPTLPTL
-268 LANGSVIGQVLTS
+268 LANGSVVGQVLTS
-281 RSTQLR
+281 RYPQLR

-314 ELNVNAPP
+314 ELNLNAPP
-322 VCTKGYESTRVRYP
+322 VCTKGYESTKVRYP
-336 QDTRPASVNP
+336 QDTRPATVNP

-357 TAVRGSRNAPPA
+357 SAVRGSRNAPPPD
-369 APYPALPPG
+369 PYPALPAG
-378 ATSGAGFPYERSYA
+378 ATSGAGFPYERSYS
-392 GQAGSGSADQSSG
+392 GGSSDQSAD
-405 QGSSGQGSSGGAA
+405 QGSSGDAA
-418 KQASSSQ
+418 KQASSK
-425 QSAGTGQA
+425 QSTGEVQ
-433 STPGLQTL
+433 SPSSGLQTL
-441 FVTGY
+441 FITGY

>member
-1 MIIKRGVKIQLLVFA
+1 VIIKRGVKIQLLIFA
-16 VITVLTMAYTLVNI
+16 VITVLTMAYTAVNI
-30 IGIGQGV
+30 IGLGQGV

-43 VYVDLSDSGGI
+43 VYLDLADSGGI

-123 KNGDVIQRDHTHLP
+123 KNGDTIQRDHTHLP

-177 QALLDSNK
+177 QSLLDSNK
-185 RILDALNATLPETIQ
+185 HILEALNATYPETIQ

-205 RTVLDTQVDEGPT
+205 RTVLDTQADLGPT

-223 HDLASLTAELKNDDK
+223 HDLASLTSELKHDDSD
-238 NVRSVLNTTPGTLD
+238 VRSVLNTTPGTLD
-252 QANDLFD
+252 QANDLFERL
-259 QIEPTLPTL
+259 EPTLPTL

-281 RSTQLR
+281 RYTQLR

-295 IVGGAFTAAPGDG
+295 IVGGAFTVAPGDG

-314 ELNVNAPP
+314 EFNNNAPP
-322 VCTKGYESTRVRYP
+322 VCTKGYESTKVRYP
-336 QDTRPASVNP
+336 QDTRPASINP

-369 APYPALPPG
+369 APYPTLPAG
-378 ATSGAGFPYERSYA
+378 ATSGAGFPYERSYS
-392 GQAGSGSADQSSG
+392 GGSGDQAGD
-405 QGSSGQGSSGGAA
+405 QGSSSDAA
-418 KQASSSQ
+418 KQASSQ
-425 QSAGTGQA
+425 QSAGSGQ
-433 STPGLQTL
+433 TPSSGLQTL

-453 VGPDGKRY
+453 VGPDGKQY

>member
-1 MIIKRGVKIQLLVFA
+1 MIIKRGVKIQLLIFA
-16 VITVLTMAYTLVNI
+16 VITALTMAYTAVNI
-30 IGIGQGV
+30 IGLGQGV

-43 VYVDLSDSGGI
+43 VYLDLADSGGI
-54 FSNAEVTYRGVTVGR
+54 FQNAEVTYRGVTVGR
-69 VGPLHLTQNGVRVEL
+69 VGPLHLTRNGVRVEL

-123 KNGDVIQRDHTHLP
+123 KNGDTIQRDHTHLP
-137 VQTYEL
+137 VPTYEL
-143 LHNVDALVRT
+143 LQNVDALVRT
-153 VNPKDLGTVIDELDK
+153 VDPKDLGTVIDELDK

-177 QALLDSNK
+177 QSLLDSNK
-185 RILDALNATLPETIQ
+185 RILAALDATYPETIQ

-205 RTVLDTQVDEGPT
+205 RTVLDTQADLGPT
-218 FRQFS
+218 FKGFS
-223 HDLASLTAELKNDDK
+223 HDLASLTSELKNDDSD
-238 NVRSVLNTTPGTLD
+238 VRSVLDTTPGTLD
-252 QANDLFD
+252 QANDLFERL
-259 QIEPTLPTL
+259 EPTLPTL
-268 LANGSVIGQVLTS
+268 LANGSVIGQVLSS
-281 RSTQLR
+281 RYTQLR

-295 IVGGAFTAAPGDG
+295 IVGGTFTAAPGDG

-314 ELNVNAPP
+314 ELNLNAPP
-322 VCTKGYESTRVRYP
+322 VCTKGYESTKVRYP
-336 QDTRPASVNP
+336 QDTRPASINP

-357 TAVRGSRNAPPA
+357 SAVRGSRNAAPA
-369 APYPALPPG
+369 SPYPTLPPG
-378 ATSGAGFPYERSYA
+378 ATDGAGFPYERSYS
-392 GQAGSGSADQSSG
+392 GGSQDQSGDRSDD
-405 QGSSGQGSSGGAA
+405 QGSSGDAA
-418 KQASSSQ
+418 KQASSK
-425 QSAGTGQA
+425 QSASGQQA
-433 STPGLQTL
+433 PAPGLQTL
-441 FVTGY
+441 FITGY

>member
-1 MIIKRGVKIQLLVFA
+1 VIIKRGVKIQLLIFA
-16 VITVLTMAYTLVNI
+16 VITVLTMAYTAVNI
-30 IGIGQGV
+30 IGIGKGV
-37 LDLRYK
+37 LDLRYR
-43 VYVDLSDSGGI
+43 VYVDLADSGGI

-69 VGPLHLTQNGVRVEL
+69 VGPLRLTKTGVRVEL

-98 AYVLNR
+98 AYILNR

-123 KNGDVIQRDHTHLP
+123 RDGSIIQRNHTHLP

-177 QALLDSNK
+177 QSLLDSNK
-185 RILDALNATLPETIQ
+185 RILDALNATYPETIQ

-205 RTVLDTQVDEGPT
+205 RTVLDTQADIGPT

-223 HDLASLTAELKNDDK
+223 RDLASLTSELKHDDSD
-238 NVRSVLNTTPGTLD
+238 VRSVLNTTPGTLD

-259 QIEPTLPTL
+259 RLEPTLPTL

-281 RSTQLR
+281 RYTQLR

-308 TVHFGV
+308 TIHFGV

-346 KASCKLPKNSP
+346 KASCKLPKNS
-357 TAVRGSRNAPPA
+357 ASDVRGSRNAPPA

-378 ATSGAGFPYERSYA
+378 ATSGAGFPYERSYS
-392 GQAGSGSADQSSG
+392 GGSSDQAAA
-405 QGSSGQGSSGGAA
+405 QGSSSDAA
-418 KQASSSQ
+418 KQTSSQ
-425 QSAGTGQA
+425 QAPGNGQT
-433 STPGLQTL
+433 SSSGLQTL
-441 FVTGY
+441 FITGY